1 MGFCFVVMSDCQLSC
16 VVYVY
21 CEIVYCSVLFEC
33 QQTLLAQLVE
43 RTTFNR
49 VVVGSIPTWGEIFI
63 LFINTF
69 IHLPTY
75 LSFYL
80 PPCTLFCMFPI
91 VFYHCHSTPP
101 VPSFLLKAN

>member
-21 CEIVYCSVLFEC
+21 CEIVYCSVFFEC

-49 VVVGSIPTWGEIFI
+49 VVVGSIPTSDAW
-63 LFINTF
+63 
-69 IHLPTY
+69 
-75 LSFYL
+75 
-80 PPCTLFCMFPI
+80 
-91 VFYHCHSTPP
+91 
-101 VPSFLLKAN
+101 